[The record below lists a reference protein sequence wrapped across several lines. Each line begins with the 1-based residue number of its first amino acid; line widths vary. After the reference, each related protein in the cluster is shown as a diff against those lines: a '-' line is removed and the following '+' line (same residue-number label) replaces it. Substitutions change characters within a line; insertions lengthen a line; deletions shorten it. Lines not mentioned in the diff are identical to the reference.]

1 MGLLRT
7 MVWLPSV
14 VFRLIMKGDLLHTK
28 NNITLRW
35 SSNHHKTLMLR
46 LPHDISLLSFHYSK
60 LVSIKGLATFQELFV
75 NTWLTG
81 HLFEQS
87 ILVVAMWSVEWWCEI
102 TNQWPPSSRSYRLG
116 FNESFSNGEWHYCS
130 EKPGFLVRLGHIFD
144 WQLARWRS
152 FRPSMKNAV
161 VVLLLCSTPRSRCPT
176 VPIFFLPKLVYFD
189 RVGWQEEKSH
199 KKMLKLVKFV
209 FLSCQWRQQSSCYAS
224 LLLKMT
230 SFMLLLLF
238 S

>member
-1 MGLLRT
+1 M
-7 MVWLPSV
+7 
-14 VFRLIMKGDLLHTK
+14 
-28 NNITLRW
+28 
-35 SSNHHKTLMLR
+35 
-46 LPHDISLLSFHYSK
+46 
-60 LVSIKGLATFQELFV
+60 
-75 NTWLTG
+75 G
-81 HLFEQS
+81 HLFEQT
-87 ILVVAMWSVEWWCEI
+87 ILMVVKWSVEWWWCEI
-102 TNQWPPSSRSYRLG
+102 TNKWLPSSRSYRLG

-230 SFMLLLLF
+230 SFMLLLLLDRWLDIDIIF
-238 S
+238 FCKAKACWLAYPVCGT

>member
-1 MGLLRT
+1 MTAAFVCINEKAEAVATTEQIL
-7 MVWLPSV
+7 VYNWLWLQQQQRPLASFTLPHSSGNGAPEDNSV
-14 VFRLIMKGDLLHTK
+14 IAICRVSLNHERRSFTHK

-60 LVSIKGLATFQELFV
+60 LVSIKGLATFQGLFV
-75 NTWLTG
+75 TTWLMG
-81 HLFEQS
+81 HLFEQT
-87 ILVVAMWSVEWWCEI
+87 ILVAKWSVEWWCEI
-102 TNQWPPSSRSYRLG
+102 TNKWLPSSRSYRLG

-161 VVLLLCSTPRSRCPT
+161 VVLLCSTPRSRCPT
-176 VPIFFLPKLVYFD
+176 VPKFFFFAETSIF
-189 RVGWQEEKSH
+189 W
-199 KKMLKLVKFV
+199 
-209 FLSCQWRQQSSCYAS
+209 
-224 LLLKMT
+224 
-230 SFMLLLLF
+230 
-238 S
+238 